1 MAFNAE
7 TFDEKTKDFVL
18 YVIDNYGKL
27 YAAKQQM
34 SPIKA
39 ELSEDVDY
47 SDLYLRIQED
57 MQSTGENFLKPWDT
71 YLDSD
76 TNTIMQ
82 DNLLL
87 LASGDITVD
96 EFCKLVD
103 DSIAA
108 NAK

>member
-1 MAFNAE
+1 M
-7 TFDEKTKDFVL
+7 
-18 YVIDNYGKL
+18 YVIDNYGEL

-57 MQSTGENFLKPWDT
+57 MQSTGEHFLKPWDT

-87 LASGDITVD
+87 LASGDLTVD
-96 EFCKLVD
+96 EF
-103 DSIAA
+103 
-108 NAK
+108 